1 MEELKYFFSYARTDS
16 AFVLR
21 LAQELREVG
30 INLWLDQLDI
40 LGGQRWDHAV
50 EEALQ
55 TCQGM
60 MAVLSPDA
68 LASHNVMD
76 EVSYALE
83 ERKIVIPLLL
93 RSCTIPFRLRRMQ
106 YIDFTADY
114 QTGFSQLL
122 RALRIDQPLQ
132 PRAPAVPEDAVIQD
146 VTAPSQETPRE
157 VPTHEQLPRRA
168 GPPEPE
174 SLYTPGKAKNINMAA
189 GVIMWLVGV
198 PAVVVILLFLFGVI

>member
-1 MEELKYFFSYARTDS
+1 MKAFQYFFSYARKDA

-40 LGGQRWDHAV
+40 LGGQRWDRAV
-50 EEALQ
+50 EDALQ

-60 MAVLSPDA
+60 IVVLSPDA

-83 ERKIVIPLLL
+83 ERKIVIPILLH
-93 RSCTIPFRLRRMQ
+93 SCPIPFRLRRLQ

-114 QTGFSQLL
+114 QTGFAQLL
-122 RALRIDQPLQ
+122 RALRIDQPSP
-132 PRAPAVPEDAVIQD
+132 PRAPAVPE
-146 VTAPSQETPRE
+146 ET
-157 VPTHEQLPRRA
+157 
-168 GPPEPE
+168 
-174 SLYTPGKAKNINMAA
+174 
-189 GVIMWLVGV
+189 
-198 PAVVVILLFLFGVI
+198 VV